1 MRNSLIVLPLCLL
14 FFLPFQLDAQRKRF
28 NPKQRFHAG
37 AIIGLNFAQVDG
49 DNFTGYDKGGMT
61 GGLQGVAL
69 ITRRVELVAEL
80 LYSQKGA
87 RVEYKGV
94 LHPRKER
101 ILGLSYAEAP
111 ILVRIN
117 LAPNLDKNKPIELE
131 TGFSIA
137 RLIQTNVEEEVS
149 RLKFTFTDLTD
160 DFRRTDINYIIGMH
174 VGVFKDFN
182 LGLRANSSLTRFYV
196 NENPSVVTDLERRVG
211 IGLERPYSFFRN
223 YHLTLYASYQI
234 Y

>member
-1 MRNSLIVLPLCLL
+1 MRNSLIVFLLC
-14 FFLPFQLDAQRKRF
+14 FIVFIPFQLDAQRKRF

-37 AIIGLNFAQVDG
+37 VIVGANFAQIDG
-49 DNFTGYDKGGMT
+49 DNFTGYDKGGIT

-87 RVEYKGV
+87 RVEYKDV

-101 ILGLSYAEAP
+101 ILGLNYAEAP

-117 LAPNLDKNKPIELE
+117 LVPNLEKNKPIELE
-131 TGFSIA
+131 TGISIA
-137 RLIQTNVEEEVS
+137 RLIQTNIEENVN
-149 RLKFTFTDLTD
+149 RLQYSFTGVADN
-160 DFRRTDINYIIGMH
+160 FRRTDINYIIGMH
-174 VGVFKDFN
+174 VGILKDFN
-182 LGLRANSSLTRFYV
+182 LGLRANSSLTKVYV
-196 NENPSVVTDLERRVG
+196 NENPSIITNLERRVG
-211 IGLERPYSFFRN
+211 IGLERPYNFFRN